1 MALPA
6 FTSYTDPTEED
17 VRRLKRP
24 PQESQASSMSAP
36 TPSRVQRQQRTP
48 AQEDALQ
55 RRMKKKPN
63 LSQDPYQ
70 MKPQG

>member
-1 MALPA
+1 MALPP

-24 PQESQASSMSAP
+24 PQQSQASSMSTP
-36 TPSRVQRQQRTP
+36 TPSGPRRNP
-48 AQEDALQ
+48 AQQDAIV
-55 RRMKKKPN
+55 RRLKKKPN

-70 MKPQG
+70 NKPQG